1 MSEAGRKRVRP
12 PGRKVGRLGRVG
24 LATLLTAGGATGAI
38 ASGAPAASAASAD
51 GTLTVQVLRDFFGT
65 GIINATMDTPQQGMD
80 VGVTDA
86 AGHEVQGVTDAT
98 GKFVMKSSTVLTGSQ
113 YRVDV
118 TIPAQYAYLQAAPAS
133 TQANHF
139 DSFTTYVNLT
149 GGKAASVITGVWNP
163 ADYTTPDHKYYAPV
177 QTPAVSTSGTPADPN
192 GRALVAVD
200 PAARDTC
207 TPPTNCPTVLNTQ
220 SEVGTT
226 WGLAYDRYQDRIFQ
240 SAFAKRYTVY
250 GPDGGGAI
258 YTTPT
263 DGSSAP
269 KLFATV
275 PGAAIT
281 GHGGEDMR
289 KDPLFTNAPGEESV
303 GGIALSEDGKT
314 LYAVNLLTRTLVSFD
329 ATGATASLPS
339 ATVPI
344 PDPGCAVPTDWRP
357 FAVAAHDAKLYVG
370 GVCDAESTQQRS
382 DLKAVVYAY
391 DGSTFTKVLT
401 QGLDY
406 QRGEV
411 INGVHTALSD
421 HWNPWDTDLATWGQR
436 MGYDNVYIDPQ
447 PELASLA
454 FTRDGSMI
462 VGFRDRFMDVIGAG
476 GLDPRP
482 GNNTPEQGM
491 SGGAIDM
498 ACSAPNGAYD
508 WEGTGDCPNHATYA
522 NDGHKP
528 AGVVQYFPG
537 DFFDPGHTGQ
547 GAHEDASQG
556 SVAYVPQQQ
565 WVVSTELDPAKQVS
579 SDGFGYYDV
588 TTGIGPGQDDPANG
602 YQFVGPNDNAFGKAG
617 GLGDIA
623 YTAANAPIQ
632 IGNYVWFDG
641 DHNGVQDAHSTNEVP
656 LAGATV
662 NLLDAAGKQVATT
675 TTDAAGEYYF
685 GGVGAKYQLTPGA
698 KYTVQFDVCTAK
710 TDNVPG
716 QPPATALRF
725 TLPLAG
731 TDRVHDSNV
740 VPPTTGELCDG
751 TAPVTAPAKPGGVDH
766 TIDAG
771 VYIPAPTPPPTSSPP
786 TTTPPTTS
794 SSSKPPSTPPTTP
807 TTPAPTTSS
816 SSGGLAHTGLANSVP
831 ELALISML
839 LLTAGGAIAWGSRH
853 RRAGKH

>member
-12 PGRKVGRLGRVG
+12 AETGVGRLGRVG
-24 LATLLTAGGATGAI
+24 LATLLAVGGATGAM
-38 ASGAPAASAASAD
+38 ASGVPTANAATAD

-80 VGVTDA
+80 VGITDA
-86 AGHEVQGVTDAT
+86 AGHEVQGMTDAT
-98 GKFVMKSSTVLTGSQ
+98 GKFVMKSSTVLTGGQ

-118 TIPAQYAYLQAAPAS
+118 TIPAPYNGYLQAAPAS

-139 DSFTTYVNLT
+139 DSFTTFVDVT
-149 GGKAASVITGVWNP
+149 GGKKASVITGVWNP
-163 ADYTTPDHKYYAPV
+163 AQYTTPDRKYYVPV
-177 QTPAVSTSGTPADPN
+177 QSPAVKADGTPGDPN
-192 GRALVAVD
+192 GQDLVAVD

-226 WGLAYDRYQDRIFQ
+226 WGLAYDRYRNRIFQ
-240 SAFAKRYTVY
+240 SAFAKRYTTY
-250 GPDGGGAI
+250 GPDGGDAI

-275 PGAAIT
+275 PGAAVT
-281 GHGGEDMR
+281 GHGLLVDMR
-289 KDPLFTNAPGEESV
+289 KDPLFTDAPGKESV
-303 GGIALSEDGKT
+303 GGVALSEDGKT
-314 LYAVNLLTRTLVSFD
+314 LYAVNLLTRSLVSFD
-329 ATGATASLPS
+329 ATGAAASAPQ

-344 PDPGCAVPTDWRP
+344 PDPACAAPTDWRP

-370 GVCDAESTQQRS
+370 GVCDAESTQQRG
-382 DLKAVVYAY
+382 DLKAAVYVY
-391 DGSTFTKVLT
+391 DGKNFTPVVSH
-401 QGLDY
+401 GLDY
-406 QRGEV
+406 QRGLV
-411 INGVHTALSD
+411 IGGVTEPMTD
-421 HWNPWDTDLATWGQR
+421 HWNPWNTSLATWDQR
-436 MGYDNVYIDPQ
+436 RAANGVYINPQ

-462 VGFRDRFMDVIGAG
+462 LGFRDRFMDVIGAG
-476 GLDPRP
+476 GLDPRL
-482 GNNTPEQGM
+482 GNSTLEQGM

-498 ACSAPNGAYD
+498 ACSAPDGYD
-508 WEGTGDCPNHATYA
+508 WEGTSDCPNNATPA
-522 NDGHKP
+522 NDGNKP

-537 DFFDPGHTGQ
+537 DFFDPNHTGTGLHQ
-547 GAHEDASQG
+547 DASQG

-565 WVVSTELDPAKQVS
+565 WVVSTELDPALHVS
-579 SDGFGYYDV
+579 SDGLGYYDV
-588 TTGIGPGQDDPANG
+588 KTGIGPGQDDPAHG
-602 YQFVGPNDNAFGKAG
+602 YQFVGPDNSFGKAG

-641 DHNGVQDAHSTNEVP
+641 DHNGVQNAHSANEVP

-662 NLLDAAGKQVATT
+662 NLLNADGKQVATT

-685 GGVGAKYQLTPGA
+685 GGVGAKYQLIPSA

-716 QPPATALRF
+716 QPPASALRF

-751 TAPVTAPAKPGGVDH
+751 YAPVTAPAKAGGVDH

-771 VYIPAPTPPPTSSPP
+771 VYIPAPTPPPSSTPP
-786 TTTPPTTS
+786 TTTPPT
-794 SSSKPPSTPPTTP
+794 SKPPTTP
-807 TTPAPTTSS
+807 STPVTTTSS
-816 SSGGLAHTGLANSVP
+816 SRSGGLAHTGMSDSLP

-839 LLTAGGAIAWGSRH
+839 LVSAGGAIAWGSRQ